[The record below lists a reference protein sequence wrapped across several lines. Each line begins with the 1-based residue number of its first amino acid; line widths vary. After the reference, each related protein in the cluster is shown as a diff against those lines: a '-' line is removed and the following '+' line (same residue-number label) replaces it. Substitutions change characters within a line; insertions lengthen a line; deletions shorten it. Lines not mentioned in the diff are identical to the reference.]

1 MVKGILQIVCT
12 AGSYRSCDLSRP
24 GEPQASGHSP
34 RATARGKSSKA
45 SIFRERDQSI
55 SLATNPQPAVS
66 EPRQKEDDFGI
77 TVETSPSTRHA
88 RVRAPLRRM
97 GD

>member
-1 MVKGILQIVCT
+1 MVNRILPIVCK
-12 AGSYRSCDLSRP
+12 AGSYLSCDLSRH
-24 GEPQASGHSP
+24 GEPQASGRSP

-55 SLATNPQPAVS
+55 SLSTNHQPAVS
-66 EPRQKEDDFGI
+66 EPRQKEDDFGT

-88 RVRAPLRRM
+88 RIRAPLRRM